1 MPIQRVISDYKL
13 PIPQMMVCIVGLY
26 LTILTMKNN
35 LLRKKGRGNL
45 SKPSSSTPS
54 WKQNHPST
62 LLSNSVEKSERAVKQ
77 VMSHPE
83 EIALENAFN
92 TIAHSEN
99 ALDNAEQRQEHL
111 DVVTQNKEKLYLLKQ
126 QLQEIQETIRN
137 QN

>member
-1 MPIQRVISDYKL
+1 
-13 PIPQMMVCIVGLY
+13 MVSIDVVY
-26 LTILTMKNN
+26 VTILTLKNN
-35 LLRKKGRGNL
+35 QLRKKGRGNL
-45 SKPSSSTPS
+45 SKKSSSTPS

-92 TIAHSEN
+92 AIAHSEN
-99 ALDNAEQRQEHL
+99 ALENAEQRQEHL
-111 DVVTQNKEKLYLLKQ
+111 DVVTQNKEKLYMLKQ

-137 QN
+137 QY

>member
-1 MPIQRVISDYKL
+1 
-13 PIPQMMVCIVGLY
+13 
-26 LTILTMKNN
+26 MKNN
-35 LLRKKGRGNL
+35 LFRKKGRGKL
-45 SKPSSSTPS
+45 SKKSSSTPS

-92 TIAHSEN
+92 AIVHSEN
-99 ALDNAEQRQEHL
+99 ALDNAEQHQEHL
-111 DVVTQNKEKLYLLKQ
+111 DIVTQNKEKIALLKQ
-126 QLQEIQETIRN
+126 QLQGIQETIRN